1 MPIDDLIVCAV
12 CHVRPSQEQ
21 LSSDGEFLCGGC
33 GHTFRR
39 KDGVFDM
46 IPSPLPDED
55 IQKAWD
61 MWQQLQDNGS
71 VAYDVDPVANLS
83 VAKKGDAKGF
93 GEFSHLK
100 GVALDIGC
108 GPQAAPSYGMDFG
121 GRLVGIDP
129 LAGAN
134 PRQFD
139 FVQGVGEYLPFPD
152 QTFDSVLFATSLDHV
167 LVPSKVLNET
177 RRVLKPSGT
186 VNIWFGHHHE
196 DGAAPGQ
203 DWKRRARLALAMVR
217 EGNARELAKIAMGKL
232 GVSRGEQAPGY
243 MQTMS
248 VPTGAADHFHAYHL
262 DLGTVR
268 EWLAEAGMTCAD
280 VVERDTGA
288 YFLRAT
294 VGSG

>member
-1 MPIDDLIVCAV
+1 M
-12 CHVRPSQEQ
+12 EQ
-21 LSSDGEFLCGGC
+21 MSRSGEFSCGEC
-33 GHTFRR
+33 GHTFRHN
-39 KDGVFDM
+39 DGVYDM
-46 IPSPLPDED
+46 IPSPLPDD
-55 IQKAWD
+55 NVQKAWD

-71 VAYDVDPVANLS
+71 VAYDADPVANLS

-93 GEFSHLK
+93 GEFSKLK

-129 LAGAN
+129 LAGVN

-152 QTFDSVLFATSLDHV
+152 ATFDSVLFATSLDHV
-167 LVPSKVLNET
+167 LVPAKVLSET
-177 RRVLKPSGT
+177 RRVLKPSGN

-196 DGAAPGQ
+196 DGDAASK
-203 DWKRRARLALAMVR
+203 DWKRRTRLAVAMVR
-217 EGNARELAKIAMGKL
+217 EGNARELGKIALARL

-243 MQTMS
+243 METLS
-248 VPTGAADHFHAYHL
+248 VPTGAHDHFHAYHL
-262 DLGTVR
+262 DLATVR
-268 EWLAEAGMTCAD
+268 EWLTAAGLACAD

-294 VGSG
+294 ISPR